1 MVNLNGEYLSYNDF
15 IDVVV
20 HHKEISITESCIE
33 KTEKSHSFLKQYT
46 KDHVVY
52 GVNTGFGPMAQYFI
66 DESKSI
72 DLQYN
77 LIRSH
82 ASGAGKPL
90 PYQECRA
97 LMLARLNSLC
107 FGYSAI
113 HPDLLRTL
121 QQFINLKI
129 HPFIP
134 QHGGVGA
141 SGDLV
146 QLAHLALNLIGEGE
160 IIVDNTRI
168 PAQLALENAGI
179 EPFQIK
185 GREALAI
192 MNGTS
197 AMTGIGL
204 LNILHAEN
212 LLQQSILHSSILNDM
227 MASYSDHFSEELN
240 AVKKHKGQHY
250 IAAEMRAM
258 LYDSDLVKKRVLLNP
273 AQSNTKFKEKVQEY
287 YSLRC
292 VPQILGPIFD
302 TIQNAKNILCDELNS
317 VNDNPVVYF
326 QKEEIY
332 HGGNFHGD
340 YVALE
345 MDKLKLAITK
355 MSMLA
360 ERQINYLAADYL
372 NEKFPKFLIPDTP
385 GFNFG
390 IQGMQFSATSTTAE
404 NQALSSSMYI
414 HSIPTN
420 SDNQDVVSMGTNAA
434 LLCQKVIE
442 NTYQVMAIQ
451 NITLAHAYYIFNE
464 KERLASKSKK
474 HLEEMYAIVM
484 VEYKDKPLYPYIEQ
498 IITHLKNQIRE

>member
-1 MVNLNGEYLSYNDF
+1 MTTINGELLSYEDF
-15 IDVVV
+15 IAVVI
-20 HHKEISITESCIE
+20 HHQKIEITATCIE
-33 KTEKSHSFLKQYT
+33 KTEQSFQFLK
-46 KDHVVY
+46 KHAENHVVY
-52 GVNTGFGPMAQYFI
+52 GVNTGFGPMAQYYI

-82 ASGAGKPL
+82 AAGAGAPL
-90 PYQECRA
+90 PYLECRA

-107 FGYSAI
+107 FGFSAI
-113 HPDLLRTL
+113 HPDLLHTL
-121 QQFINLKI
+121 TQFINADI

-160 IIVDNTRI
+160 ILVNNVRI
-168 PAQLALENAGI
+168 PAKLALENADI
-179 EPFQIK
+179 ARFQIQ

-204 LNILHAEN
+204 LNVFHAEN
-212 LLQQSILHSSILNDM
+212 LLTQSVLNSSILNDM

-240 AVKKHKGQHY
+240 AVKKHKGQQD
-250 IAAEMRAM
+250 IAAQMRSV
-258 LYDSDLVKKRVLLNP
+258 LHDSNLIKKRVLLNP
-273 AQSNTKFKEKVQEY
+273 AENNVKFKEKVQEY

-292 VPQILGPIFD
+292 VPQILGPILD
-302 TIQNAKNILCDELNS
+302 TIENTKTVLTNELNS
-317 VNDNPVVYF
+317 VNDNPVVYI
-326 QKEEIY
+326 QKGEIF

-355 MSMLA
+355 MSMLS

-404 NQALSSSMYI
+404 NQSLSTSLYV

-420 SDNQDVVSMGTNAA
+420 ADNQDVVSMGTNAA
-434 LLCQKVIE
+434 LMCQKVIE
-442 NTYQVMAIQ
+442 NTYQIIAIQ
-451 NITLAHAYYIFNE
+451 NIALAHAYYIYNE
-464 KERLASKSKK
+464 KDGLASQSKA
-474 HLEEMYAIVM
+474 HLEKMYEIVM

-498 IITHLKNQIRE
+498 IIDYLKNTIRE

>member
-1 MVNLNGEYLSYNDF
+1 MIKINGEFLSYEDF
-15 IDVVV
+15 IAITV
-20 HHKEISITESCIE
+20 HHKEIEITANCIE
-33 KTEKSHSFLKQYT
+33 KTEAAFQFLKKYAQN
-46 KDHVVY
+46 HVVY

-82 ASGAGKPL
+82 ASGAGEPL
-90 PYQECRA
+90 SYLECRA
-97 LMLARLNSLC
+97 MMLARLNSLC
-107 FGYSAI
+107 FGFSAI
-113 HPDLLRTL
+113 HPDLIRTL
-121 QQFINLKI
+121 QYFINAKM

-160 IIVDNTRI
+160 MIANGVRI
-168 PAQLALENAGI
+168 PAKLALANAGI
-179 EPFQIK
+179 EPFKIQ
-185 GREALAI
+185 GREALAV

-204 LNILHAEN
+204 LNVYHAEN
-212 LLQQSILHSSILNDM
+212 LLKQSVLHSSILNDL

-240 AVKKHKGQHY
+240 AVKRHKGQQR
-250 IAAEMRAM
+250 IAAQMRTI
-258 LYDSDLVKKRVLLNP
+258 LHDSQLVKKRILPTPEENN
-273 AQSNTKFKEKVQEY
+273 AKFKEKVQEY

-292 VPQILGPIFD
+292 VPQILGPILD
-302 TIQNAKNILCDELNS
+302 TLENTKSVLEDELNS
-317 VNDNPVVYF
+317 VNDNPIIYIE
-326 QKEEIY
+326 KEEIF

-404 NQALSSSMYI
+404 NQALSTSLYV

-420 SDNQDVVSMGTNAA
+420 ADNQDVVSMGTNAA
-434 LLCQKVIE
+434 LMCKKVIE
-442 NTYQVMAIQ
+442 NTYQIIAIQ

-464 KERLASKSKK
+464 KEQLASQSKE
-474 HLEEMYAIVM
+474 HLEKMYAIVK

-498 IITHLKNQIRE
+498 IIEYLKTNISE

>member
-1 MVNLNGEYLSYNDF
+1 
-15 IDVVV
+15 
-20 HHKEISITESCIE
+20 
-33 KTEKSHSFLKQYT
+33 
-46 KDHVVY
+46 
-52 GVNTGFGPMAQYFI
+52 GPMAQYFI

-227 MASYSDHFSEELN
+227 MASYSDHFSEEL
-240 AVKKHKGQHY
+240 
-250 IAAEMRAM
+250 
-258 LYDSDLVKKRVLLNP
+258 
-273 AQSNTKFKEKVQEY
+273 
-287 YSLRC
+287 
-292 VPQILGPIFD
+292 
-302 TIQNAKNILCDELNS
+302 
-317 VNDNPVVYF
+317 
-326 QKEEIY
+326 
-332 HGGNFHGD
+332 
-340 YVALE
+340 
-345 MDKLKLAITK
+345 
-355 MSMLA
+355 
-360 ERQINYLAADYL
+360 
-372 NEKFPKFLIPDTP
+372 
-385 GFNFG
+385 
-390 IQGMQFSATSTTAE
+390 
-404 NQALSSSMYI
+404 
-414 HSIPTN
+414 
-420 SDNQDVVSMGTNAA
+420 
-434 LLCQKVIE
+434 
-442 NTYQVMAIQ
+442 
-451 NITLAHAYYIFNE
+451 
-464 KERLASKSKK
+464 
-474 HLEEMYAIVM
+474 
-484 VEYKDKPLYPYIEQ
+484 
-498 IITHLKNQIRE
+498 